1 MSVPSDVYHL
11 PMFSL
16 SFLLVS
22 IILFSKSKRS
32 ETVVVLLHLKCVL
45 HQTTK
50 KQPIFTVYTMILNF
64 LLGFPVFASAIKAAL
79 ECTTPP
85 KDEEEKE
92 KTESKI
98 ASASDL
104 HHPLLLKLLAKEL
117 ECDPQDI
124 VDFELQLCD
133 TQPSQRG
140 GAAEEFIFS
149 GRLDNLCSSW
159 QSIAALID
167 SASSL
172 GYDNQVRMVCLFDN
186 EEVGSESAY
195 GARSTLLPET
205 ISRVTSALGRGVESA
220 HTRALRRSFV
230 VSADMAHAIHPNYAR
245 YHDPDHAPS
254 FHKGMVLKTNANQR
268 YATNLESGYIFKEIG
283 RRVCLPTQEFA
294 VRADTGCGSTI
305 GPMVSALTGVSTV
318 DVGSPQWSMH
328 SIREMMGVDD
338 VEMGYLHLKA
348 VFELFSEVDSQ
359 LNVQA

>member
-104 HHPLLLKLLAKEL
+104 HHPLLLKVSRRILL
-117 ECDPQDI
+117 C
-124 VDFELQLCD
+124 
-133 TQPSQRG
+133 G
-140 GAAEEFIFS
+140 
-149 GRLDNLCSSW
+149 
-159 QSIAALID
+159 
-167 SASSL
+167 
-172 GYDNQVRMVCLFDN
+172 
-186 EEVGSESAY
+186 
-195 GARSTLLPET
+195 
-205 ISRVTSALGRGVESA
+205 
-220 HTRALRRSFV
+220 
-230 VSADMAHAIHPNYAR
+230 IH
-245 YHDPDHAPS
+245 
-254 FHKGMVLKTNANQR
+254 FC
-268 YATNLESGYIFKEIG
+268 F
-283 RRVCLPTQEFA
+283 
-294 VRADTGCGSTI
+294 
-305 GPMVSALTGVSTV
+305 
-318 DVGSPQWSMH
+318 
-328 SIREMMGVDD
+328 
-338 VEMGYLHLKA
+338 
-348 VFELFSEVDSQ
+348 
-359 LNVQA
+359 